1 MPANNQSFFLNHTG
15 MAVPNLH
22 ATIEWYERVF
32 AFQVTSQFS
41 TKDFKAAFIERE
53 GARLEIFE
61 AIPAPAAEA
70 THTLTPATFNT
81 ALLTK
86 GYTHVAFGVPDVDA
100 AFQEAVSRGAD
111 AIVQPVSPPAG
122 PRFGYVGD
130 LNGQMIELI
139 QYSQAQIE

>member
-1 MPANNQSFFLNHTG
+1 MPIHHQSFFLNHTG
-15 MAVPNLH
+15 MAVPDLL
-22 ATIEWYERVF
+22 ATTEWYERVF
-32 AFQVTSQFS
+32 EFTITSQFS

-61 AIPAPAAEA
+61 AISAPAVGA
-70 THTLTPATFNT
+70 TNTLTSATFT
-81 ALLTK
+81 ATLLTR

-100 AFQEAVSRGAD
+100 AFQQAVSRGAT
-111 AIVQPVSPPAG
+111 AIVEPVAPPAG

-139 QYSQAQIE
+139 QFSQAQT